1 MNTALDPNDP
11 FSLQGKRIL
20 VTGASSGIGRQ
31 IALSCAEMG
40 AQLVI
45 SGRNEGRLAETFATL
60 EGTGHE
66 HVIANLDKQEDID
79 HLVASVGVLDGV
91 AHAAGIARLAPFR
104 MINRAQ
110 LDETFAS
117 NVYAPLL
124 LTRGLLAKKRIN
136 TRGSILFIS
145 AVGSHIGPVATAA
158 YSSSK
163 AALLGAMRTLA
174 LEVAKH
180 GMRANCIVPGYVR
193 TPMLDGLK
201 QSGGNID
208 EHAKLTPLGLGEPED
223 VAYAAVFY
231 LSDASRWVT
240 RNYFLVDGGLTVP
253 MDIYA

>member
-1 MNTALDPNDP
+1 VNIALDQNDP

-31 IALSCAEMG
+31 IALSCAQIG

-45 SGRNEGRLAETFATL
+45 TGRNEGRLAETFALL
-60 EGTGHE
+60 EGTGHAQ
-66 HVIANLDKQEDID
+66 VIANLDKQEDID
-79 HLVASVGVLDGV
+79 HLVTSVGVLDGV

-104 MINRAQ
+104 MINRAH

-136 TRGSILFIS
+136 ANGSILLIS

-158 YSSSK
+158 YSASK

-180 GMRANCIVPGYVR
+180 GIRANCIVPGYVR
-193 TPMLDGLK
+193 TPMLEGLK
-201 QSGGNID
+201 QSGGSID

-253 MDIYA
+253 MDVYA

>member
-1 MNTALDPNDP
+1 MNIALDQNDP

-31 IALSCAEMG
+31 IALSCAQIG

-45 SGRNEGRLAETFATL
+45 TGRNEGRLAETFALL
-60 EGTGHE
+60 EGTGHAQ
-66 HVIANLDKQEDID
+66 VIANLDKQQDID
-79 HLVASVGVLDGV
+79 HLVTSVGVLDGV
-91 AHAAGIARLAPFR
+91 AHAAGIARLAPLR
-104 MINRAQ
+104 MINRAH

-124 LTRGLLAKKRIN
+124 LTRSLLAKKRIKAS
-136 TRGSILFIS
+136 GSILFIS
-145 AVGSHIGPVATAA
+145 AIGSHVGPVATAA
-158 YSSSK
+158 YSASK
-163 AALLGAMRTLA
+163 AALLGAMRSLA
-174 LEVAKH
+174 LEVAKQ
-180 GMRANCIVPGYVR
+180 GIRANCIAPGYVR
-193 TPMLDGLK
+193 TPMLDGLN

-240 RNYFLVDGGLTVP
+240 RNYFVIDGGLTVP

>member
-1 MNTALDPNDP
+1 VSTEIDPNDP

-20 VTGASSGIGRQ
+20 ITGASSGIGRQ

-45 SGRNEGRLAETFATL
+45 SGRNEARLAETFATL
-60 EGTGHE
+60 QGTGHAQ
-66 HVIANLDKQEDID
+66 VIANLDKQDDID

-104 MINRAQ
+104 LMNRAH

-136 TRGSILFIS
+136 ANGSILFIS
-145 AVGSHIGPVATAA
+145 AIGSHVGPVATAA
-158 YSSSK
+158 YSASK

-174 LEVAKH
+174 LEVARQ
-180 GMRANCIVPGYVR
+180 GIRANCIAPGYVR
-193 TPMLDGLK
+193 TPMLDGLNH
-201 QSGGNID
+201 SGGNID

-240 RNYFLVDGGLTVP
+240 RNYFVVDGGLTVP